1 MQDQHQKYESTSQFQ
16 YQKKAK
22 EIKDQGS
29 RKRGEQGE
37 TPDLH
42 HFLEQKYFF
51 PRKIGKH
58 KVFAYNM

>member
-1 MQDQHQKYESTSQFQ
+1 MQDQHQKYESTLQFQ

-22 EIKDQGS
+22 EIKDQAVEGA
-29 RKRGEQGE
+29 RGG

-42 HFLEQKYFF
+42 HFLKQKYFS

-58 KVFAYNM
+58 KVFTYFM